1 MMFEGDTGQAV
12 QADINRQ
19 ARLAVVVRDADALD
33 VIFEDFGRR
42 NDCELHK
49 DVSAFIA

>member
-1 MMFEGDTGQAV
+1 MLKGDTGQTV
-12 QADINRQ
+12 QTDVDRQ
-19 ARLAVVVRDADALD
+19 AFVSVVVGDADALD